1 MQVTFMVKLMV
12 SLINELKSKGFEICR
27 TGVTENEIEV
37 LSFQNEKSEYTIA
50 ISTENG
56 KHGEYLKLT
65 GSVKEN
71 WLATVDGN
79 RMFWPSSC
87 CHEESQIEPLLKK
100 LRCGDRV
107 NIERTEDGDLSINLR
122 KLIDA
127 KFSMEGINKDA
138 TKAIALD
145 IIGSITN

>member
-12 SLINELKSKGFEICR
+12 SLVNELKSKGFEICR
-27 TGVTENEIEV
+27 TDVTEKRIEV
-37 LSFQNEKSEYTIA
+37 LSFQNEKSEYNVA
-50 ISTENG
+50 ISIENG
-56 KHGEYLKLT
+56 KQGEYLKLT
-65 GSVKEN
+65 GNVKEN

-107 NIERTEDGDLSINLR
+107 NIECTEDGDLLVKITKSL
-122 KLIDA
+122 DS
-127 KFSMEGINKDA
+127 KFSMENIDKDA
-138 TKAIALD
+138 TRGIALD
-145 IIGSITN
+145 ILGSIIN